1 MIIFNLVCI
10 LRNEAADILLLVWLN
25 KIIYGNNVRNMLK
38 YFSSVNDYENWKQV
52 TINVI
57 IITN

>member
-38 YFSSVNDYENWKQV
+38 YFSSVNDYEIGNRL
-52 TINVI
+52 
-57 IITN
+57 